1 MQASNIINGRAYT
14 DKDTKLFTDL
24 PKDIQ
29 YALTKWI
36 YHNIASRKTVNLKYT
51 SYDLKGLAE
60 AAIGFYITNNEFKDA
75 MLHCGF
81 NPVNPNSLNWHYK
94 INVKSRG

>member
-1 MQASNIINGRAYT
+1 MQKVSKYALNVKGAIYSMQASNIINGRAYT

-36 YHNIASRKTVNLKYT
+36 YHNIASRKTVNHKYT
-51 SYDLKGLAE
+51 SSDWKGLAE
-60 AAIGFYITNNEFKDA
+60 AAIGF
-75 MLHCGF
+75 
-81 NPVNPNSLNWHYK
+81 
-94 INVKSRG
+94 